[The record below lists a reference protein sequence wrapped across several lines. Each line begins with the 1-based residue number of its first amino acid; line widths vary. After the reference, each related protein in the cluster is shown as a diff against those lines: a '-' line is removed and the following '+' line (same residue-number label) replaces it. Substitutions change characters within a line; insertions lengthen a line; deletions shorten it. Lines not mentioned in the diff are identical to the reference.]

1 MITTIYNFLFLF
13 LIMSKK
19 YVHNLNLQNCNY
31 IFYEFLYISRY
42 VSCTLTPIVSY
53 IFLGLLYHHIGYIL
67 YLCIIYLLIC
77 FRGAFRDDIVIWAQK
92 KTSTPVIRIGS
103 VTEAEKFLRKYQ
115 TFLIGRFDKF
125 EVS

>member
-1 MITTIYNFLFLF
+1 M
-13 LIMSKK
+13 
-19 YVHNLNLQNCNY
+19 
-31 IFYEFLYISRY
+31 
-42 VSCTLTPIVSY
+42 
-53 IFLGLLYHHIGYIL
+53 
-67 YLCIIYLLIC
+67 
-77 FRGAFRDDIVIWAQK
+77 IWAQK